1 MIPIIIHTKSSTYKH
16 NLPYKQRQQKAAG
29 QPFTMLPSLQSRPG
43 DTRSLPPSMV
53 RQRTTDLGNTIVS
66 TCPAA
71 PPEVADCNQAIPTK
85 AKLLYQYKHKLK
97 IFDTYCWS
105 QACKVT
111 QLGLKAQHPT
121 TRAFLHEVIVN
132 SQVSQYCILTCGYHA
147 SRKKLADII
156 WLSSILNRI
165 TLPMSTTGT
174 NKGSQH
180 MIP

>member
-1 MIPIIIHTKSSTYKH
+1 
-16 NLPYKQRQQKAAG
+16 
-29 QPFTMLPSLQSRPG
+29 
-43 DTRSLPPSMV
+43 
-53 RQRTTDLGNTIVS
+53 
-66 TCPAA
+66 
-71 PPEVADCNQAIPTK
+71 
-85 AKLLYQYKHKLK
+85 
-97 IFDTYCWS
+97 
-105 QACKVT
+105 
-111 QLGLKAQHPT
+111 
-121 TRAFLHEVIVN
+121 VIVN